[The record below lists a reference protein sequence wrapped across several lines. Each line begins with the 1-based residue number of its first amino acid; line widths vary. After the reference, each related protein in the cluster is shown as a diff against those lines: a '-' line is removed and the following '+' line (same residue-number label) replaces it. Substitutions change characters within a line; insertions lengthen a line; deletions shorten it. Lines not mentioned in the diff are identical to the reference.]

1 MAPGRSPT
9 TTVQA
14 AWAGDFTTRGL
25 LVLAGIRVL
34 SEPLEIG
41 ATRLPF
47 NQNGAVPLSRREHHI
62 GGIFDALALFL
73 ILNRVHL
80 DREDE
85 GTARPD
91 GHRVRREVDFPAR
104 RNDLRD
110 AHRVGVQAVPSRT
123 LCHGI
128 LSCLTARPSSG
139 PIAQPTLENA
149 LLAYVAGIHDLE
161 E

>member
-34 SEPLEIG
+34 TEPLEIG

-47 NQNGAVPLSRREHHI
+47 NQNGAVPLPRREHHI
-62 GGIFDALALFL
+62 GGVFNTGALLL
-73 ILNRVHL
+73 VLNWVHL
-80 DREDE
+80 YRQNE

-91 GHRVRREVDFPAR
+91 RHRVGLKIEFPAR
-104 RNDLRD
+104 PDELRY
-110 AHRVGVQAVPSRT
+110 AH
-123 LCHGI
+123 
-128 LSCLTARPSSG
+128 
-139 PIAQPTLENA
+139 
-149 LLAYVAGIHDLE
+149 
-161 E
+161 